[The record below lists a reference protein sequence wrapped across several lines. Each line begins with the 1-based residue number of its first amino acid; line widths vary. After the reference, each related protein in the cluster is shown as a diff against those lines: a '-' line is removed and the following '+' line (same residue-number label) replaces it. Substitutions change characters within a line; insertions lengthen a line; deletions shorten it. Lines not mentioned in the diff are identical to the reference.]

1 VGHFDKMAAVGSKGR
16 GPVCPG
22 PAVDRRVARAVEAP
36 SADLRFVQD
45 PSVAGHAVTGD
56 ADFHLSRHAFRSV
69 HLISPGV
76 IAPVCSGRAVQQ
88 LCFPAALAS
97 WRPEAIAV
105 DPDRWWRGAAPLL
118 YYWFF
123 LERPKD
129 DLLEFVPIEDRI

>member
-1 VGHFDKMAAVGSKGR
+1 MLTSIW
-16 GPVCPG
+16 
-22 PAVDRRVARAVEAP
+22 PATL
-36 SADLRFVQD
+36 SDLFISSLPASSRQ
-45 PSVAGHAVTGD
+45 SV
-56 ADFHLSRHAFRSV
+56 L
-69 HLISPGV
+69 
-76 IAPVCSGRAVQQ
+76 
-88 LCFPAALAS
+88 AALFNSYVFSAAPAS